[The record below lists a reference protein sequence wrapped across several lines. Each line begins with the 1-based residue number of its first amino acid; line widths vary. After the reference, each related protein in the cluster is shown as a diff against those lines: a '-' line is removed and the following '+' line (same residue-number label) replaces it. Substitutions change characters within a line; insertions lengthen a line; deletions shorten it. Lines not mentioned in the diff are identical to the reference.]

1 MRDRRGKEQGKDGE
15 RKEKGREE
23 GETWGTRRMYGRQ
36 EMGGTGKGRGKE
48 GEGER
53 GRRDM
58 GNTENV

>member
-23 GETWGTRRMYGRQ
+23 G
-36 EMGGTGKGRGKE
+36 
-48 GEGER
+48 
-53 GRRDM
+53 DM